1 MSVAIITPVY
11 NEEKNILKCYEFIK
25 KIEWEDIEWVIIND
39 GSTDRSSEIINNLP
53 KVKNIEITLIEKENQ
68 GAFLARKSGVKATKK
83 DFITIL
89 DCDDFLSE
97 DAILECMPKF
107 KGKVDLVCHQL
118 IFKDSLNE
126 RSFIYSNNIWPI
138 EGKVGFSQCIE
149 RWGLH
154 GFFIAKKSLLLKVYE
169 ELEKD
174 YYIKGNNIND
184 DELFSKLCFYF
195 ARYIDKSQG
204 KYFYIENQASTT
216 RRFHEQFY
224 RIGNTPLNL
233 LTFIRKN
240 CIELEFQAKQYIF
253 STASGLLL
261 RYVKWYFKLTN
272 KCEWENMINSLLTV
286 INRHEMRRIIMK
298 SEKKTKQL
306 SKLIFIKFLLMV
318 TRFKRGKQ

>member
-1 MSVAIITPVY
+1 MSVAIITPIY
-11 NEEKNILKCYEFIK
+11 NEEKNILKCYEAIK

-53 KVKNIEITLIEKENQ
+53 KLENIEIKLIEKENQ
-68 GAFLARKSGVKATKK
+68 GAFLARKLGVKTTQK

-97 DAILECMPKF
+97 DAILACMQKF
-107 KGKVDLVCHQL
+107 SGKVDLVCHQL
-118 IFKDSLNE
+118 IFKNSINE
-126 RSFIYSNNIWPI
+126 RPFVYSNNIWPI

-149 RWGLH
+149 KWGLH
-154 GFFIAKKSLLLKVYE
+154 GFFIARKSLLLKVYA

-174 YYIKGNNIND
+174 CYIKGNNIND

-204 KYFYIENQASTT
+204 KYFYIENLTSTT

-233 LTFIRKN
+233 LTFIRQN

-261 RYVKWYFKLTN
+261 RYLKWYFKLTN
-272 KCEWENMINSLLTV
+272 KYQWEDMINSLLTV
-286 INRHEMRRIIMK
+286 IDGQEMRRIVMK

-306 SKLIFIKFLLMV
+306 SKFIFIKFLLMV
-318 TRFKRGKQ
+318 ARVKRVK